1 MKHQHQIMMKLI
13 HLNRKVHSK
22 SNNKI
27 MKHKL
32 EIHLLK
38 LIFIQMMMKN
48 NIKKIIQ
55 LISNI

>member
-13 HLNRKVHSK
+13 HLNRKVLSQ

-38 LIFIQMMMKN
+38 LIFTLMVMKN
-48 NIKKIIQ
+48 KVK
-55 LISNI
+55 

>member
-13 HLNRKVHSK
+13 HLNRKVLSK

-27 MKHKL
+27 MKHTL

-38 LIFIQMMMKN
+38 LIFTLIVMKK
-48 NIKKIIQ
+48 NIK
-55 LISNI
+55 